1 MTGTLTNHTEE
12 DWMEIDLIFLL
23 VDLEQQP
30 VENGGMVPKLRADI
44 SELSDGETKE
54 FVISWFPA
62 VLESDFDKV
71 KGYQVEKLEY
81 DDGKK

>member
-1 MTGTLTNHTEE
+1 MTNHTEE

-44 SELSDGETKE
+44 SEA
-54 FVISWFPA
+54 F
-62 VLESDFDKV
+62 
-71 KGYQVEKLEY
+71 
-81 DDGKK
+81 

>member
-1 MTGTLTNHTEE
+1 MDGNRLDFSVGRFRTTASRKRWYGTQTSSRYIE
-12 DWMEIDLIFLL
+12 
-23 VDLEQQP
+23 
-30 VENGGMVPKLRADI
+30 K
-44 SELSDGETKE
+44 LSDGETKE

>member
-1 MTGTLTNHTEE
+1 
-12 DWMEIDLIFLL
+12 MEIDLIFLL

-54 FVISWFPA
+54 FVISWFERFMYVCLDA
-62 VLESDFDKV
+62 
-71 KGYQVEKLEY
+71 
-81 DDGKK
+81 